1 MDLNRLINMIVN
13 IVMRKMLNFGINKGM
28 GAVSKRGRSA
38 DASADEPDRPK
49 TAQEQRMAQDAKE
62 AAKRA
67 RKAAN
72 IARRF

>member
-1 MDLNRLINMIVN
+1 MNLNRLINMAIN
-13 IVMRKMLNFGINKGM
+13 IVMRKLLNFGINKGM
-28 GAVSKRGRSA
+28 GAMSQRGNRSA
-38 DASADEPDRPK
+38 GAAADRPM
-49 TAQEQRMAQDAKE
+49 TPQEQRMAQDAKE